1 MIKPK
6 LKLKPLKW
14 KQSWQL
20 HAMLLP
26 GMIFVVLFAYLPMVG
41 ITIAFQDFNPTKGF
55 FGSKWLGLD
64 NFKYM
69 LELPD
74 TYRIV
79 KNTVIIAALK
89 IFFGF
94 LAPIVF
100 ALLLNEVR
108 NKLWKRGIQTFVYF
122 PHFVSWVIMGGI
134 LVNILSRNGGA
145 VNQLLGA
152 IGIEPVFFLGDPGWF
167 RVTLVVTDV
176 LKEFGFGAIIYLAA
190 LSGINPALY
199 EAAVID
205 GASRFKQTL
214 HVTLPGIMHVAVLLG
229 ILSIGNILNA
239 GFDQIFNLYNYL
251 VLDSS
256 EIIDTWV
263 YSMGLL
269 QAQYGLATAVGLL
282 KSVVAFALIAGSY
295 KLAVKFA
302 NYRIF

>member
-1 MIKPK
+1 MKTPK
-6 LKLKPLKW
+6 LKALKW
-14 KQSWQL
+14 KQTWQL
-20 HAMLLP
+20 HAMILP
-26 GMIFVVLFAYLPMVG
+26 GIVFVLLFAYMPMVG

-55 FGSKWLGLD
+55 FGSDWLGFD

-69 LELPD
+69 FELPD
-74 TYRIV
+74 TFRILR
-79 KNTVIIAALK
+79 NTVIIAALK

-94 LAPIVF
+94 LAPILF
-100 ALLLNEVR
+100 ALLLNEI
-108 NKLWKRGIQTFVYF
+108 KLKWWKRGIQTFVYF

-134 LVNILSRNGGA
+134 LVNILALKTGA

-152 IGIEPVFFLGDPGWF
+152 INIDPIFFLGEPGWF
-167 RVTLVVTDV
+167 RVTLIVTDV

-190 LSGINPALY
+190 LSGISPDLY
-199 EAAVID
+199 EAAIID
-205 GASRFKQTL
+205 GAGRFKQTW

-282 KSVVAFALIAGSY
+282 KSVIAFLLIAGSY
-295 KLAVKFA
+295 RLAVKLA

>member
-1 MIKPK
+1 MMTKH
-6 LKLKPLKW
+6 KLKPLKW
-14 KQSWQL
+14 KQAWQL
-20 HAMLLP
+20 HFMMLP
-26 GMIFVVLFAYLPMVG
+26 GMMFVLVFAYLPMVG

-55 FGSKWLGLD
+55 FGSPWLGLD
-64 NFKYM
+64 HFKFM
-69 LELPD
+69 FELPD

-100 ALLLNEVR
+100 ALLLNEIR
-108 NKLWKRGIQTFVYF
+108 IKLWKRTIQTFVYF

-134 LVNILSRNGGA
+134 LVNILALKTGA
-145 VNQLLGA
+145 VNQLLSA
-152 IGIEPVFFLGDPGWF
+152 LHIQPIFFLGDPGWF

-282 KSVVAFALIAGSY
+282 KSVVAFVLITVSY
-295 KLAVKFA
+295 RLAVKFA